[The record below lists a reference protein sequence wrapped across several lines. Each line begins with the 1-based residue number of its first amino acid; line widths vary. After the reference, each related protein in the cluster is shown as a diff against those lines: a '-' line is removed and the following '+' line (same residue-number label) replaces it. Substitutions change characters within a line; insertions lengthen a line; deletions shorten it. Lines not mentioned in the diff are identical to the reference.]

1 MYLIMKAW
9 FLVQINNIENN
20 PLELKRLKLRNL
32 MNNEVLIRL
41 KEIGICEIDIDLIEG
56 HALRFGYPSKK
67 GIIPGHE
74 AIGVV
79 EKVGDGVEEFKKGDI
94 AGISMLYNAC
104 GKCDKCLSGEEN
116 ACSNLII
123 TGEKIDGC
131 FSEYFIGKA
140 NFIYKIPNEINEIA
154 ILTLCNLP
162 LAYKSLKLSLK
173 NLNDKIAIYGLNIFS
188 FLTIQICKIFNIDY
202 EMIILSEKEK
212 EKLSKIFS
220 EINLRE
226 IKEIKENY
234 YDSLI
239 LFEVDENY
247 YKLIKSIKF
256 KGKIINSTIKPIFLP
271 PLFEGKEVILTGIP
285 KRNEIMEIQRLKF
298 LKKITFSK
306 KSYKFEKLNEAL
318 LHLKLNKEL
327 EKIVVTV
334 P

>member
-1 MYLIMKAW
+1 MKAW

-79 EKVGDGVEEFKKGDI
+79 EKVGDDVEEFKKGDI
-94 AGISMLYNAC
+94 VGISMLYNAC

-212 EKLSKIFS
+212 EKLGKIFS

>member
-1 MYLIMKAW
+1 MKAW

-212 EKLSKIFS
+212 EKLGKIFS

>member
-1 MYLIMKAW
+1 MKAW
-9 FLVQINNIENN
+9 FLVQINNVEND
-20 PLELKRLKLRNL
+20 PLELKKFKLRNL
-32 MNNEVLIRL
+32 MDDEVLIKIR
-41 KEIGICEIDIDLIEG
+41 EIGICKIDIDLIEG

-74 AIGVV
+74 AIGMV
-79 EKVGDGVEEFKKGDI
+79 EKVGDKVEEFKKGDI
-94 AGISMLYNAC
+94 VGISMLYSAC

-116 ACSNLII
+116 ACNKLII

-131 FSEYFIGKA
+131 YSEYFIGKA
-140 NFIYKIPNEINEIA
+140 NFIYKIPSEINEMA

-162 LAYKSLKLSLK
+162 LAYKSLKLSLR
-173 NLNDKIAIYGLNIFS
+173 NINDKIAIYGLNMFS
-188 FLTIQICKIFNIDY
+188 FLAIQICKIFNIDY
-202 EMIILSEKEK
+202 EMIISSEKEK

-220 EINLRE
+220 EVNLRE

-285 KRNEIMEIQRLKF
+285 KRNEIMEIQRFKF
-298 LKKITFSK
+298 LKKIIFSK
-306 KSYKFEKLNEAL
+306 KSYKFEMLNEAL
-318 LHLKLNKEL
+318 LDLKLNKEL
-327 EKIVVTV
+327 DKIVVTI